1 MIITNNNP
9 YTRVERYPAK
19 EPHDSMLNQV
29 LMASPAVNGVSV
41 NTPSPHPTIDNHLT
55 ADLFTVQRMLQ
66 NGLEQDVKTVSF
78 DSESPEFTVSHFT
91 DIMSRLSSEPSSESA
106 SESASEPASEPA
118 PEPAPVPASEPA
130 Q

>member
-9 YTRVERYPAK
+9 YTRVESYPAK

-29 LMASPAVNGVSV
+29 LTASPAVNGVSV
-41 NTPSPHPTIDNHLT
+41 NTPSPHPTIDSHLT
-55 ADLFTVQRMLQ
+55 SDLFTVNRMLQ

-78 DSESPEFTVSHFT
+78 DSESPEFVYSRFS
-91 DIMSRLSSEPSSESA
+91 DIMSGLSSQ
-106 SESASEPASEPA
+106 PA
-118 PEPAPVPASEPA
+118 PEPAPEPSPEPSPESAPEPA

>member
-19 EPHDSMLNQV
+19 EPHDSLLNQV
-29 LMASPAVNGVSV
+29 LTASPAVNGVSV

-55 ADLFTVQRMLQ
+55 SDLFSVQRMIQ

-78 DSESPEFTVSHFT
+78 DSESPEFVHSRFS
-91 DIMSRLSSEPSSESA
+91 DIMSRLSSEPA
-106 SESASEPASEPA
+106 PASAPEPA
-118 PEPAPVPASEPA
+118 PEPAPASAPEPAPEPA

>member
-29 LMASPAVNGVSV
+29 LTASPAVNGVSV

-55 ADLFTVQRMLQ
+55 ADLFTVQRMIQ

-78 DSESPEFTVSHFT
+78 DSESPEFVHSRFN
-91 DIMSRLSSEPSSESA
+91 DIMSRLSSEP
-106 SESASEPASEPA
+106 ASEPASEPVSQPA
-118 PEPAPVPASEPA
+118 PEPAPEPVPEPA
-130 Q
+130 H

>member
-19 EPHDSMLNQV
+19 EPHDSLLNQV
-29 LMASPAVNGVSV
+29 LTASPAVNGVSV

-55 ADLFTVQRMLQ
+55 SDLFSVQRMIQ

-78 DSESPEFTVSHFT
+78 DSESPEFVHSRFS
-91 DIMSRLSSEPSSESA
+91 DIMSRLSSEPA
-106 SESASEPASEPA
+106 PASAPEPA
-118 PEPAPVPASEPA
+118 PEPA